1 MNMDIT
7 MGSLKE
13 NPVTDVGL
21 NTIFYGPPGT
31 GKTYHTVIYAVAI
44 IENKKWIEIEKE
56 NYSDVLE
63 RYNGYKAEGRIEFT
77 TFHQSYGYEEFIEG
91 IKPVITPEDG
101 IGGGIGDIQYSVQPG
116 IFKRFCEK
124 AQRSSTL
131 RKKTSVLENTRIS
144 GKYLYGEQ
152 VITLFV
158 RSA

>member
-1 MNMDIT
+1 MKKKYSCPNWINREDGTERWKNERWKNWCIPFVGRYVVENGKERFSWRLRDELKEALMNMDIT

-63 RYNGYKAEGRIEFT
+63 RYNR
-77 TFHQSYGYEEFIEG
+77 SEERRVGKE
-91 IKPVITPEDG
+91 
-101 IGGGIGDIQYSVQPG
+101 
-116 IFKRFCEK
+116 C
-124 AQRSSTL
+124 RSRWSP
-131 RKKTSVLENTRIS
+131 
-144 GKYLYGEQ
+144 YH
-152 VITLFV
+152 
-158 RSA
+158 